1 MFSGHGLRALLQSQ
15 RFAWKASYGR
25 ILRFHRCHGRWPN
38 LLRPQ
43 TFNEK
48 ILYRSIY
55 DRREL
60 FHVLSDKLAVR
71 DYVRERA
78 GDAVATP
85 KVLFSTRSPE
95 LLLTVPLPRYFVMKS
110 NHGQG
115 HTYMHGR
122 ADVEVDRRRLAALG
136 KKWLK
141 YDNYER
147 RGQWCYKGIEKM
159 IFVEEHLSPGGPPPD
174 DYKFFCFD
182 GVPRMIEVGTD
193 RFSGLRRA
201 FYNPEWHRLEF
212 AFVDPP
218 IPYEVR
224 KPPNLEQMLD
234 IAGSLARG
242 LDFIRVDLYD
252 LGDRVAFGE
261 MTCMPQN
268 GCGRFT
274 PASWDLEF
282 GRHWHLACA
291 RGRASQGSESR
302 SDDPAAV
309 IEA

>member
-1 MFSGHGLRALLQSQ
+1 MWRMFSGHGLRALVKAQ
-15 RFAWKASYGR
+15 RLAWNASYGR
-25 ILRFHRCHGRWPN
+25 ILRFHRNHGRWPN

-48 ILYRSIY
+48 ILYRSIF
-55 DRREL
+55 DRRQL

-71 DYVRERA
+71 DYVRARA
-78 GDAVATP
+78 GDAVAIP

-95 LLLTVPLPRYFVMKS
+95 LLLTVLLPRYFVMKS

-115 HTYMHGR
+115 HTYMRGR
-122 ADVEVDRRRLAALG
+122 ADAEVDRRGLAALA

-141 YDNYER
+141 QDNYER
-147 RGQWCYKGIEKM
+147 RGQWCYKGIEKTV
-159 IFVEEHLSPGGPPPD
+159 FVEEHLSAGGPPPD

-193 RFSGLRRA
+193 RGTLLRRA
-201 FYNPEWHRLEF
+201 FYDPDWHRLDLE
-212 AFVDPP
+212 FVDPP
-218 IPYEVR
+218 ILYEVR
-224 KPPNLEQMLD
+224 KPPNLERMLD
-234 IAGSLARG
+234 VAGSLASG

-252 LGDRVAFGE
+252 LGNRVAFGE

-274 PASWDLEF
+274 PVRWDREL
-282 GRHWHLACA
+282 GQHWRLA
-291 RGRASQGSESR
+291 
-302 SDDPAAV
+302 
-309 IEA
+309 